1 MLIYLLK
8 RISFI
13 IPFLIGVSIIT
24 FIIIHLAPG
33 EPTALQSEMNP
44 KVSAQARA
52 QIRKIYGLDK
62 PLPVQYFNWLK
73 QMLTLDFGKSLND
86 ERPVLEKILEKIPIT
101 LTINFLSLIL
111 IFLIAIPLGVISA
124 VKQYSFFDKITTLFV
139 FIGFAIPTFWLALLL
154 MRLFGLT
161 LGWLPISGVN
171 SLYFGKITAWEFLI
185 DRAKHLVLPVF
196 CSAFGGL
203 AYLSR
208 YARGSMLEI
217 IRQDYIYTARAKG
230 LRESKVIF
238 KHALKNALMP
248 IITLLGLSI
257 PGLIGGSVIFE
268 TIFAIPGVGRLFWEA
283 VMTRDY
289 PLIMGIFVLGCFL
302 TQIGILISDIA
313 YAYVDPRIRYK

>member
-1 MLIYLLK
+1 MLTYLLK
-8 RISFI
+8 RISLI
-13 IPFLIGVSIIT
+13 IPFLIGVSLIA

-33 EPTALQSEMNP
+33 EPTALQAEMNP
-44 KVSAQARA
+44 KVSAEARA
-52 QIRKIYGLDK
+52 QMRKIYGLDK
-62 PLPVQYFNWLK
+62 PLHIQYIRWLK
-73 QMLTLDFGKSLND
+73 NMLTLNFGRSLND
-86 ERPVLEKILEKIPIT
+86 DRLVMKKIGERIPIT
-101 LTINFLSLIL
+101 LTINILSLIL
-111 IFLIAIPLGVISA
+111 IFPIAIALGVLSA
-124 VKQYSFFDKITTLFV
+124 VKQYSLFDKITTLFL

-161 LGWLPISGVN
+161 LGWLPISGIS
-171 SLYFGKITAWEFLI
+171 SLYFGKMSTWEFLI
-185 DRAKHLVLPVF
+185 DRGRHLVLPVF

-208 YARGSMLEI
+208 YARGNMLEV
-217 IRQDYIYTARAKG
+217 IRQDYIRTARAKG
-230 LRESKVIF
+230 LSERVVIF

-248 IITLLGLSI
+248 IITLIGLSI

-268 TIFAIPGVGRLFWEA
+268 TIFTIPGVGRLFWEA

-289 PLIMGIFVLGCFL
+289 PLVMGIFVVGCLL